1 MTIDHRQLQ
10 DLEDRARH
18 RGTGLQCEDILGCW
32 QLTTIWPKGRQETNA
47 LSGWFLRSLGAC
59 LDISAGRNADL
70 QLRNAVNLGPLCLQ
84 FQGPGHLR
92 GRRPLLVFQ
101 FEQVE
106 LKLGQLTLL
115 KRMLPSPTQGRE
127 PFFALISRSND
138 GWMAARGR
146 GGGLALW
153 TLKG

>member
-59 LDISAGRNADL
+59 LDISEGRNADL

-101 FEQVE
+101 FKQVE

-115 KRMLPSPTQGRE
+115 KRMLPSRTQGRE

>member
-1 MTIDHRQLQ
+1 MTIDHRTLQ
-10 DLEDRARH
+10 DLEDQVRH
-18 RGTGLQCEDILGCW
+18 QGTGLTVRDLLGCW
-32 QLTTIWPKGRQETNA
+32 QLRTVWAKGRSETNA
-47 LSGWFLRSLGAC
+47 FNGWLLRSIGAC
-59 LDISAGRNADL
+59 LEITAIGDEGMR
-70 QLRNAVNLGPLCLQ
+70 LRNAVNLGAVCLQ

-115 KRMLPSPTQGRE
+115 KRTLPNPGKGRE
-127 PFFALISRSND
+127 PFFALIKRSNE
-138 GWMAARGR
+138 GWLAARGR

-153 TLKG
+153 TLRD